1 MNINETEERRNQ
13 LRVWLA
19 REGLTRKE
27 FAARL
32 GVSEASAYGWLSCT
46 NIPNN
51 RWKEITAF
59 FETTEKQPESQRRV
73 VGSTFTDEEISQMEK
88 AANGI
93 PLDLFLRRCILDQT
107 RKINSGEWKPGE

>member
-1 MNINETEERRNQ
+1 MNMNETEERRNQ
-13 LRVWLA
+13 LRIWLA
-19 REGLTRKE
+19 REGMTRKE

-46 NIPNN
+46 NIPNT

-59 FETTEKQPESQRRV
+59 FEKETDKEPQQRRV
-73 VGSTFTDEEISQMEK
+73 VGATFTDDEIKLMEK

-93 PLDLFLRRCILDQT
+93 PLDLFFRQSALEMTRR
-107 RKINSGEWKPGE
+107 INEGK

>member
-1 MNINETEERRNQ
+1 MNMNETEERRNQ
-13 LRVWLA
+13 LRIWLA

-46 NIPNN
+46 NIPNA

-59 FETTEKQPESQRRV
+59 FEKNTNEEQQVQRRV
-73 VGSTFTDEEISQMEK
+73 VGSTFTDAEISLMEK
-88 AANGI
+88 AAGDV
-93 PLDLFLRRCILDQT
+93 PLDLFFRQSVLEMTRR
-107 RKINSGEWKPGE
+107 INESK